1 MSDLF
6 SLAGQVALVTGSSRG
21 LGFAMAEALAAH
33 GALVVLNGR
42 ERASLEE
49 RADMLRQRGQRAE
62 VAAFDVTD
70 SATAAAA
77 LADIKQRHG
86 RLDVL
91 VNNAGIEYRAP
102 VTEWQDEDWDRVV
115 AANLSACFKLAREA
129 ARLML
134 EEGRGRIINTGSI
147 VAILARPTVHAYVAA
162 KAGLH
167 GLTRSLAAE
176 LGPKGIT
183 VNAIAPGYFAT
194 EMNTALLADKEFT
207 AWVERRTPLG
217 RWAKPEEIGGGGGVP
232 GLAGGRLRQR
242 PRPGGRRWPV
252 GDPLRPVRPGR
263 AGGGYCGAR
272 GRDIDS
278 RSVLGKA
285 SRRQR

>member
-1 MSDLF
+1 MISRTNDGRKAMSDLF
-6 SLAGQVALVTGSSRG
+6 SLDGRVALLTGSSRG

-42 ERASLEE
+42 DPTTLEE
-49 RADMLRQRGQRAE
+49 RAAALRARGQRAE

-70 SATAAAA
+70 SAAAAA
-77 LADIKQRHG
+77 AVAEIRGRHK

-91 VNNAGIEYRAP
+91 VSNAGIQHRVP
-102 VTEWQDEDWDRVV
+102 VTEWRDEDWDRVV

-129 ARLML
+129 ARVML
-134 EEGRGRIINTGSI
+134 AQGSGRIINTGSV

-194 EMNTALLADKEFT
+194 EMNTALLADQAFT
-207 AWVERRTPLG
+207 AWVEKRTPLG
-217 RWAKPEEIGGGGGVP
+217 RWARPEEIGGAVVFLASKAGAYVNGHVLAVDGG
-232 GLAGGRLRQR
+232 L
-242 PRPGGRRWPV
+242 
-252 GDPLRPVRPGR
+252 
-263 AGGGYCGAR
+263 
-272 GRDIDS
+272 
-278 RSVLGKA
+278 SVTL
-285 SRRQR
+285 